1 MKKWLFI
8 LFFIWGKLYAT
19 HIVGGELNY
28 EYLGNNSYKITLKLY
43 IDCVN
48 GMPAAIAQDE
58 FANIGVFASSND
70 SLLLNLSF
78 DFKRNAPIR
87 VSKTNYDCIQISP
100 NACVDAYYY
109 EKTVNLPY
117 RVGGYILSFQRC
129 CRNNTILNLI
139 DPESTGAN
147 FFTQITDTTGFG
159 YNSSPFFKNLPP
171 NFLCTNAPLV
181 FDHSATDADGDSLVY
196 EFFHPFLAANTF
208 QPRPS
213 FTQFEVPPFSNVVY
227 VGGYSPNLAI
237 NSSPTIS
244 LNKNTGLL
252 KITPTLSG
260 QFVVGIV
267 VKKYRNGKLIG
278 FTQRDYQFNVQDC
291 VFETT
296 SAFATPEINC
306 DREVVFTNNSNNA
319 NKYFW
324 DFGDSTKTNDTS
336 ILKNGYY
343 KYPNAGKYKIK
354 LIASKGNCVDSIF
367 QQIEI
372 LDNIKYQLPNDTF
385 LCNATNLKIIPNKL
399 YKNAQYI
406 WNNGSTDSFIV
417 VNSEGQ
423 YWVNITY
430 GKCQKADT
438 FNLTLDIQK
447 VKLDASALTCN
458 KHTKTIEGFC
468 AVKGD
473 FANILWQSEPQQI
486 PINYTDSIAF
496 VNKSGVVSISGLK
509 KNGCPYS
516 DSLDIKAIT
525 DYGIFKVGNVFTP
538 NGDNYNNV
546 FPEENPP
553 YFYTLNIFNRWGI
566 KVHSSENIPWNG
578 ANMPDGVY
586 YYFIKASAC
595 GLENETHGVLHIV
608 R

>member
-1 MKKWLFI
+1 MI
-8 LFFIWGKLYAT
+8 LFFIVGKLHAT

-28 EYLGNNSYKITLKLY
+28 QYLGNNDYKITLKLY

-48 GMPAAIAQDE
+48 GQPAAIAQDE
-58 FANIGVFASSND
+58 FANIGIFAGSND

-78 DFKRNAPIR
+78 DFKRNPPIR
-87 VSKTNYDCIQISP
+87 VSKTNYDCITISP

-117 RVGGYILSFQRC
+117 RVGGYTLSFQRC

-139 DPESTGAN
+139 NPESTGAN
-147 FFTQITDTTGFG
+147 FFTKIADTTGFG

-196 EFFHPFLAANTF
+196 EFFHPFLAATAV
-208 QPRPS
+208 QPRPNIVD
-213 FTQFEVPPFSNVVY
+213 FQTPPFTNVVY
-227 VGGYSPNLAI
+227 VGGYSPTMAI
-237 NSSPTIS
+237 NSMPNIS
-244 LNKNTGLL
+244 INKQTGVL
-252 KITPTLSG
+252 KITPTLAG

-267 VKKYRNGKLIG
+267 VKEYRNGKLIG
-278 FTQRDYQFNVQDC
+278 YTQRDYQFNVQDC

-306 DREVVFTNNSNNA
+306 DREVVFTNNSSNA
-319 NKYFW
+319 TKYFW
-324 DFGDSTKTNDTS
+324 DYGDSTKTNDTS

-343 KYPNAGKYKIK
+343 KYPNAGKYTIK
-354 LIASKGNCVDSIF
+354 LIASKGNCVDSIV

-385 LCNATNLKIIPNKL
+385 MCTASNLKIAPNKF

-406 WNNGSTDSFIV
+406 WNTGSTDSFILV
-417 VNSEGQ
+417 SNQGQ
-423 YWVNITY
+423 YWVNVTY
-430 GKCQKADT
+430 GKCMKADT
-438 FNLTLDIQK
+438 FNLSLDNQD
-447 VKLDASALTCN
+447 VKLAASELTCN
-458 KHTKTIEGFC
+458 KNTKTIEGYC
-468 AVKGD
+468 IAKGN
-473 FANILWQSEPQQI
+473 FANVQWQSNPQQI
-486 PINYTDSIAF
+486 PTNNTDSIAIIT
-496 VNKSGVVSISGLK
+496 KSGMVAIFGLK

-516 DSLDIKAIT
+516 DSIEINAIT

-538 NGDNYNNV
+538 NGDSYNNV
-546 FPEENPP
+546 FPEQNPP
-553 YFYTLNIFNRWGI
+553 YFYTLQIFNRWGI
-566 KVHSSENIPWNG
+566 KVHSAENIPWSG
-578 ANMPDGVY
+578 DNMPDGVY
-586 YYFIKASAC
+586 YYFIKATAC
-595 GLENETHGVLHIV
+595 GLENETHGVVHIV